1 MSYGR
6 VLKLE
11 RLKKGYTQEA
21 LGLLVGIDQSR
32 ISAFETGSEIPT
44 DIASRISTLFNSPR
58 LKLAYSIDYG
68 CELISI
74 PYLDCVNEDVATVI
88 DVIIEESEEVVVA
101 GKELKK
107 LIRNKKSADELSAIE
122 IERIFYL
129 EEQIADL
136 IPCLRLHFV
145 LMAEVFDLD
154 ISKLERRL
162 LMKFK
167 NKKFIS

>member
-6 VLKLE
+6 ILKLE

-44 DIASRISTLFNSPR
+44 DIAAKISTLFNSPR

-74 PYLDCVNEDVATVI
+74 PYLDRVNEDVATVI
-88 DVIIEESEEVVVA
+88 DVIIEESEEVIIA

-107 LIRNKKSADELSAIE
+107 IVRNKKSADQLSTAE

-162 LMKFK
+162 LTKFK
-167 NKKFIS
+167 EKRLIS